1 MITQVLQRTITSGV
15 LLALLI
21 VLYYLPPIF
30 FSLLLAG
37 ILTYILAY
45 EWPRLCPCT
54 GYTKYLITLCYPIL
68 PFVLMVYMNEY
79 YRTLFIHMLIL
90 VASFDVGAYVVGSR
104 WGKHP
109 LLPRISPGKTWEG
122 VGGGLLL
129 AGVTMWFISWYYSL
143 SYTSFFLVGA
153 TLILCAAG
161 LLGDLFE
168 SWLKRRAGIKDSA
181 TILPGHGG
189 FLDRFDSHMATIFVV
204 YAVRNWLT
212 R

>member
-1 MITQVLQRTITSGV
+1 
-15 LLALLI
+15 
-21 VLYYLPPIF
+21 
-30 FSLLLAG
+30 
-37 ILTYILAY
+37 
-45 EWPRLCPCT
+45 
-54 GYTKYLITLCYPIL
+54 
-68 PFVLMVYMNEY
+68 
-79 YRTLFIHMLIL
+79 MLIL

-104 WGKHP
+104 CGKHP

-129 AGVTMWFISWYYSL
+129 AGATMWLISWYYAL

-153 TLILCAAG
+153 TLILCTAG